1 LALLRRADIVAS
13 MKSLLTSLVPDHKR
27 VAADVEAKIEGLFTR
42 CPTLCG
48 FSVQDRAS
56 VTESRPAEFPE
67 NAIPD
72 ADLYVTEIGI
82 FPKLNSDQYADV
94 FDEITITLSN
104 LVSEQP
110 NAYDVLRGRT
120 FARTLH

>member
-1 LALLRRADIVAS
+1 MKPLLAQHSDQ
-13 MKSLLTSLVPDHKR
+13 KR
-27 VAADVEAKIEGLFTR
+27 VVADVQAKIDALFTR

-48 FSVQDRAS
+48 FSVQDRATLPEQL
-56 VTESRPAEFPE
+56 TEAQ
-67 NAIPD
+67 IPD

-120 FARTLH
+120 FARTMH

>member
-1 LALLRRADIVAS
+1 
-13 MKSLLTSLVPDHKR
+13 MKSFSAIHPDQHR
-27 VAADVEAKIEGLFTR
+27 VVADVEAKIGALFLR

-48 FSVQDRAS
+48 FSVQDRTQ
-56 VTESRPAEFPE
+56 VVEQRPEQMNESQ
-67 NAIPD
+67 IPD
-72 ADLYVTEIGI
+72 ADLYVTEIGM
-82 FPKLNSDQYADV
+82 FPKLGSDQYADV

-120 FARTLH
+120 FARTLQ